1 MKHLHDVDSFFDLS
15 KRLNS
20 EILLNVVFN
29 HAKNLAVKGPVEHD
43 MALMDH
49 VISQVGENLHSK
61 RVEKMCEKLHP
72 ARVEK
77 MCEQLHPKRVE
88 KMCEKLHPK
97 RVEKMCE
104 KLHPKRVEKMCEKL
118 HPKRV

>member
-1 MKHLHDVDSFFDLS
+1 LKHLHDVDSFFDLS

-61 RVEKMCEKLHP
+61 RVEKMCEKNYT
-72 ARVEK
+72 RNEWRRCVK
-77 MCEQLHPKRVE
+77 NYTRK
-88 KMCEKLHPK
+88 
-97 RVEKMCE
+97 
-104 KLHPKRVEKMCEKL
+104 
-118 HPKRV
+118 